1 MNITEVRIKL
11 VGSNSER
18 LRAFCSV
25 TLDGEF
31 VIRDLKIID
40 GVNGPFVAMP
50 SRKLADRCRKCG
62 CKNHLRARFCNE
74 CGTRLNDNRAI
85 RDAQGRIKLHAD
97 VAHPINPAG
106 RERIQDEIIRA
117 YQEELARSAEPGYRP
132 AAFDEDDDLGPSEY
146 DELIDDLKRSAAVR
160 SHAAAKTE
168 SPDVDVEASSRT
180 EPNSA
185 REPSHA
191 GGPSKPLGPGGS
203 FSAGI
208 L

>member
-74 CGTRLNDNRAI
+74 CGTRLADSRAV
-85 RDAQGRIKLHAD
+85 RDEQGRIKLHAD
-97 VAHPINPAG
+97 VAHPINAVG
-106 RERIQDEIIRA
+106 RERIQAEIIRA
-117 YQEELARSAEPGYRP
+117 YQEELTRAAQPGYRP
-132 AAFDEDDDLGPSEY
+132 AAFDDDEDLGPSEY
-146 DELIDDLKRSAAVR
+146 DELIDDLKRT
-160 SHAAAKTE
+160 AAARSQTAPE
-168 SPDVDVEASSRT
+168 PAPPNTGSEVTARSASNPMPRPPQT
-180 EPNSA
+180 
-185 REPSHA
+185 RIVKPS
-191 GGPSKPLGPGGS
+191 GPGGS

>member
-62 CKNHLRARFCNE
+62 CKNHLRARYCNE
-74 CGTRLNDNRAI
+74 CGTRLADNRAV
-85 RDAQGRIKLHAD
+85 RDEQGRIKLHAD
-97 VAHPINPAG
+97 VAHPINPSG
-106 RERIQDEIIRA
+106 RERIQAEIIRA
-117 YQEELARSAEPGYRP
+117 YQEELNRAAQPGYRP
-132 AAFDEDDDLGPSEY
+132 AEFDDDEDLGPSEY
-146 DELIDDLKRSAAVR
+146 DELIDDLKRT
-160 SHAAAKTE
+160 AAARSQTASE
-168 SPDVDVEASSRT
+168 PVPPNADSEAAARPASNPMQGLPPSRM
-180 EPNSA
+180 A
-185 REPSHA
+185 KPS
-191 GGPSKPLGPGGS
+191 GPGGS

>member
-74 CGTRLNDNRAI
+74 CGTQLSDNRTV

-106 RERIQDEIIRA
+106 RERIQAEIIRT
-117 YQEELARSAEPGYRP
+117 YQEELARAAEPGYRP
-132 AAFDEDDDLGPSEY
+132 AAFDDDEDLGPSEY
-146 DELIDDLKRSAAVR
+146 DELIDDLKRSAAAR
-160 SHAAAKTE
+160 SHAAADTA
-168 SPDVDVEASSRT
+168 SPDVEVESPSQT
-180 EPNSA
+180 EPSPA
-185 REPSHA
+185 RKPSHA
-191 GGPSKPLGPGGS
+191 GGLAKPPGPSGS

>member
-146 DELIDDLKRSAAVR
+146 DELIDDLNRSAAVR

>member
-97 VAHPINPAG
+97 VAHPINPSG
-106 RERIQDEIIRA
+106 RERIQAEIIRA

-132 AAFDEDDDLGPSEY
+132 AAFDDDDDLGPSEY
-146 DELIDDLKRSAAVR
+146 DELIDDLKRT
-160 SHAAAKTE
+160 AAAR
-168 SPDVDVEASSRT
+168 SNA
-180 EPNSA
+180 A
-185 REPSHA
+185 RESVSPETEAEATARTCPSPIRAPSHSSGA
-191 GGPSKPLGPGGS
+191 AKPSGPSGS